1 MSNRVFADTH
11 YWVAILNP
19 RDQWHRAAV
28 EMREM
33 LGDIRL
39 VTTETVL
46 VELLNYFAES
56 GPHPRDASVQM
67 VQSIIEDD
75 EVEFIPHGS
84 DTFARAVS
92 LYASRSDKGYSL
104 TDCVSML
111 AMTELG
117 LAEALTND
125 SHFEQEGFVV
135 LL

>member
-1 MSNRVFADTH
+1 MNNQVFADTL

-28 EMREM
+28 EMRGM
-33 LGDIRL
+33 LDGIRL

-56 GPHPRDASVQM
+56 GPDPRNAAVLM
-67 VQSIIEDD
+67 VESIIEDE
-75 EVEFIPHGS
+75 EVEFISNEP
-84 DTFARAVS
+84 DTFMKALS
-92 LYASRSDKGYSL
+92 FYASRRDNGYSL

-111 AMTELG
+111 AMKQRDLS
-117 LAEALTND
+117 EALTHD